1 MKIFMK
7 KILYEYMY
15 VYTSSAENYKV
26 TSNINILFGK
36 IENNTI
42 VMIKKMF
49 LTSSR
54 VTRKFSTKSHFKQ

>member
-1 MKIFMK
+1 
-7 KILYEYMY
+7 MY

-36 IENNTI
+36 IENNMI